1 MPIELDTYRDKNND
15 RNRAKELIGVRVKII
30 RLLDNDIWRNN
41 REFIEG
47 ETGTII
53 KDPCGFSDIVCLRM
67 DREDYLAEKLDYQN
81 FPREGLH
88 LSHIE
93 IERLDDPDGNY

>member
-1 MPIELDTYRDKNND
+1 MSIVLNTYRDQNND
-15 RNRAKELIGVRVKII
+15 RDRVRELIGVRVKII
-30 RLLDNDIWRNN
+30 HLFDNDIWKDSH
-41 REFIEG
+41 EFIEG

-53 KDPCGFSDIVCLRM
+53 EDPCGFSDIVCLRM
-67 DREDYLAEKLDYQN
+67 DREDYLAEKLGYQD